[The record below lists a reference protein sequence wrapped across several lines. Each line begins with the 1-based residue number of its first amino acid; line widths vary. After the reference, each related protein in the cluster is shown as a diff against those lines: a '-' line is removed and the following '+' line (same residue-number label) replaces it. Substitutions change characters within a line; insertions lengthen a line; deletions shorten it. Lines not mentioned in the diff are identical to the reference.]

1 MLQEVFRIPGLGI
14 PVFGYGLMLVIG
26 FYCAMQIGRALA
38 RRSGIDPDFVVN
50 IALLALIFGIA
61 GSRISH
67 ILESLGEYT
76 KPERS
81 VWQNIMAALNIRSGG
96 LTFYGG

>member
-1 MLQEVFRIPGLGI
+1 MMQEVFRIPGLGI

-26 FYCAMQIGRALA
+26 FYLAMQVGRALA
-38 RRSGIDPDFVVN
+38 RRCGIHPDVVVN
-50 IALLALIFGIA
+50 IALIALITGIA

-67 ILESLGEYT
+67 ILENLGEYT
-76 KPERS
+76 RPDRS
-81 VWQNIMAALNIRSGG
+81 AGENFFAMINIRSGG